1 MADQPADMRTVPL
14 AELGYMMQD
23 FDLRN
28 LSFPFPHFHFYASAD
43 KLRRL
48 TGFEARTSL
57 PDMLQYYHRWW
68 LAQAALAPRPYAREQ
83 ALLQR
88 LAALAV

>member
-1 MADQPADMRTVPL
+1 
-14 AELGYMMQD
+14 MMQD

-57 PDMLQYYHRWW
+57 PDMLKQYHRWW
-68 LAQAALAPRPYAREQ
+68 LAQAALAPRQYAREQ